1 MDCPCSSRRTAY
13 PAPTKSIGTARC
25 MTWSELIFWRAI
37 WKTLRGHSGRCR
49 RARVLPLEPAGQLR
63 VAQRIQRA
71 FWSGVRRLRFRAAH
85 PERQCLL
92 VWRSCGDQRR
102 VHLTCKIKGRQ
113 FLQYR
118 TNIAAISKIRLTHPA
133 NSFIIALLPESA
145 ATNSHIKREAF
156 RYGTTTNHFIGM
168 RKRRPPPAS
177 TLPDG
182 PAPLLSTSAGTSG
195 PPCSAGGDGRRRG
208 R

>member
-1 MDCPCSSRRTAY
+1 MAERKTKMKLLFVNCCISRWGAGSRTHAL
-13 PAPTKSIGTARC
+13 AEAFLTA
-25 MTWSELIFWRAI
+25 
-37 WKTLRGHSGRCR
+37 
-49 RARVLPLEPAGQLR
+49 
-63 VAQRIQRA
+63 
-71 FWSGVRRLRFRAAH
+71 FRAAH

-92 VWRSCGDQRR
+92 VWRSCGDQWR

-156 RYGTTTNHFIGM
+156 RHGTTTNHFIGI

-177 TLPDG
+177 ALPDG

>member
-37 WKTLRGHSGRCR
+37 WKNSPRAFRPVVRGT
-49 RARVLPLEPAGQLR
+49 PLEPVGQLR

-92 VWRSCGDQRR
+92 VWRSCGDQWR
-102 VHLTCKIKGRQ
+102 VHLTCKIKGGSFSIQ
-113 FLQYR
+113 NEYCSHIQDTSYPSCKF
-118 TNIAAISKIRLTHPA
+118 
-133 NSFIIALLPESA
+133 FIIALLPESA

-156 RYGTTTNHFIGM
+156 RHGTTTNHFIGI
-168 RKRRPPPAS
+168 RKRLPPPAS
-177 TLPDG
+177 ALPR

-195 PPCSAGGDGRRRG
+195 PPCSADGDGRR
-208 R
+208 